1 MGAIEAGSTH
11 RIAIYRGGRSLTVAP
26 HEREAD
32 AGDEI
37 VFRNITG
44 EPVTLLIPDA
54 GLFGEA
60 GTYPLD
66 PGGSSPVL
74 KVAAAASGGYPYA
87 VYNVN
92 TREFAQSA
100 VPIIIIYPRVA

>member
-1 MGAIEAGSTH
+1 MGSIKKVAIF
-11 RIAIYRGGRSLTVAP
+11 RGGRSLTVAP

-37 VFRNITG
+37 VFRNITH
-44 EPVTLLIPDA
+44 EPVTVLIPDG

-60 GTYPLD
+60 GTYQLE

-87 VYNVN
+87 VYSVG

-100 VPIIIIYPRVA
+100 VPIIIIYPR